1 MAFGLSGEKL
11 LSQGI
16 RLFAS
21 CAKVNWPTTRQ
32 PATCGHICPRRTRLD
47 SFLKP
52 AATSSLA
59 APRQEA
65 ITEKLVKFVCKGMRP
80 ISVVEDVAFKE
91 FCREMEPRYHVPSRG
106 TVTSRIADLYKR
118 TVDQLKLSLQG
129 KDVALTTDEWTSL
142 STASYVTAT
151 AHWIN

>member
-1 MAFGLSGEKL
+1 M
-11 LSQGI
+11 
-16 RLFAS
+16 
-21 CAKVNWPTTRQ
+21 
-32 PATCGHICPRRTRLD
+32 
-47 SFLKP
+47 
-52 AATSSLA
+52 
-59 APRQEA
+59 
-65 ITEKLVKFVCKGMRP
+65 
-80 ISVVEDVAFKE
+80 VEDVAFKE